1 MRKAMRWIGGIV
13 AGLLVLVLLSWG
25 LSRLLGPDRESREA
39 LSLIQQSW
47 DPPGENAFDAVWL
60 LPYAVPEDRVHAIA
74 AADMQ
79 RMHAAPPAVSDG
91 HGGLW
96 GFTSLAAE
104 TFAEERLAP
113 EDQGLLC
120 DTRGEPCLAKVR
132 GNLAAYEGLVDRH
145 AGLLQRHDALARHGH
160 IRNLLP
166 PRIDAP
172 FPSFGAGRLAYTR
185 NAVLFARGDVDAA
198 LESTCRDLATWR
210 RLGAQSDMLIATMV
224 GIAYSTGSNGA
235 LLAEM
240 LGELPAGHPLPPS
253 CHDAVRPP
261 EPEELS
267 MCRAMRGEFAFT
279 TQAVELAPEIMKT
292 ESRVA
297 VRLLLPLLL
306 NEEKTKARAASTY
319 AAYCSDASMARIV
332 ADRPSVTE
340 DMPGLDYLEFG
351 CIDNAI
357 GCILSAIAVPALP
370 DYQNRLLDHGA
381 RLRLLGTLL
390 WLHGDAAGQA
400 NTLQVRLADRPQ
412 GLKGAARDVEV
423 GEGSRTL
430 RIRQYSSRDGDY
442 WEVPLPV
449 LAEGESTAD

>member
-13 AGLLVLVLLSWG
+13 AGLLVFVLLMWG

-39 LSLIQQSW
+39 LALMQQSW
-47 DPPGENAFDAVWL
+47 DPPGENAFDAIWL
-60 LPYAVPEDRVHAIA
+60 LPYAVPEDRIHAIA

-79 RMHAAPPAVSDG
+79 RMHAAPPADSDG
-91 HGGLW
+91 HGGLS

-104 TFAEERLAP
+104 TFVEERLAA
-113 EDQGLLC
+113 EDHGLLC
-120 DTRGEPCLAKVR
+120 DVRGEPCLAKVR
-132 GNLAAYEGLVDRH
+132 GDLAAYEDLIDRH

-166 PRIDAP
+166 SRIDAP
-172 FPSFGAGRLAYTR
+172 FPAFVAGRLAHVR
-185 NAVLFARGDVDAA
+185 NAVLFVQGDAGAA

-224 GIAYSTGSNGA
+224 GIAYSTGSNGS

-279 TQAVELAPEIMKT
+279 TQALELTPDMVKA
-292 ESRVA
+292 ESRAA
-297 VRLLLPLLL
+297 VRLLLPLLF
-306 NEEKTKARAASTY
+306 NAEKTKARTASNY
-319 AAYCSDASMARIV
+319 AAYCGGESMARIED
-332 ADRPSVTE
+332 DRPFVAE
-340 DMPGLDYLEFG
+340 DMPGLDYIEFG

-357 GCILSAIAVPALP
+357 GCILSAIAVPAFP

-390 WLHGDAAGQA
+390 WLHGDAGQA
-400 NTLQVRLADRPQ
+400 NTLQVRLVDRPV
-412 GLKGAARDVEV
+412 GLKGAVRDVEV
-423 GEGSRTL
+423 GEAGRTL
-430 RIRQYSSRDGDY
+430 RIRQYSGRDGDY
-442 WEVPLPV
+442 WEVPLP
-449 LAEGESTAD
+449 ARAGDESTTD